1 MPMQRCNASHYSL
14 VRCLLTLAT
23 SYVGGQVATPAA
35 WYRPR
40 MKVLGLC
47 IVGVATSCTT
57 LGPMPTT
64 MGVSAMPAG
73 RPEVSVTT
81 HVLPGYYLSSTVT
94 ADHKGTSIP
103 GASMLFEPDRIVE
116 VPGLIVGARAY
127 GSENTG
133 FEPMLGYRR
142 RIGPHAPLAYG
153 AVVAFTRASGK
164 ANGAEYEATRVSGE
178 VVFEYRMLQTEYV
191 DLGITAAVNGTAL
204 SAEAAYCVDAQGFGH
219 DCGDMEMTIAGKA
232 SGLYVAG
239 TAGVALDIGHR
250 VRGPF
255 HGVRASVTGSFG
267 SLPTV
272 IGGVQKDATSF
283 YALGL
288 NIGLNFGASK

>member
-1 MPMQRCNASHYSL
+1 
-14 VRCLLTLAT
+14 
-23 SYVGGQVATPAA
+23 
-35 WYRPR
+35 
-40 MKVLGLC
+40 MKTLGLC
-47 IVGVATSCTT
+47 LVSVVAGCTT
-57 LGPMPTT
+57 LGPMPAT
-64 MGVSAMPAG
+64 MGISAMPAG
-73 RPEVSVTT
+73 RPEVSVTA
-81 HVLPGYYLSSTVT
+81 HALPGYYLSSTVT
-94 ADHKGTSIP
+94 ADHKGTAIP
-103 GASMLFEPDRIVE
+103 GGSILVEPDRIVE

-142 RIGPHAPLAYG
+142 RIGPNAPLAYG

-178 VVFEYRMLQTEYV
+178 AMLEYRMLQTGYL
-191 DLGITAAVNGTAL
+191 DLGVTAAVNGTAL

-239 TAGVALDIGHR
+239 TAGLALDIGHR

-255 HGVRASVTGSFG
+255 HGVRANVTGSFG
-267 SLPTV
+267 TMPTV
-272 IGGVQKDATSF
+272 VGGVQKDATSF
-283 YALGL
+283 YSIGLGL
-288 NIGLNFGASK
+288 GINFGATK